1 MHQTIVLYQSHYGS
15 TKRYAQWIAK
25 ALSCPACESKKFPA
39 QDLADYDTVVF
50 GGGLYAGGVNGV
62 KFIRRNW
69 KLLSDKR
76 VVLFTCGLADP
87 DNPKNAANIR
97 DSLSKALSEEILSRL
112 QLFHLRGDMDYS
124 RLNFTHRSMMAM
136 LRKMLLK
143 KEADGSLSPEDRML
157 LDTYGKSLDFTDE
170 KTIQPLVAFI
180 QSSHP

>member
-39 QDLADYDTVVF
+39 QDLAGYDTVVF

-87 DNPKNAANIR
+87 DNLKNAANIR
-97 DSLSKALSEEILSRL
+97 DSLSRALSEEILNRL
-112 QLFHLRGDMDYS
+112 RLFHLRGDMDYS
-124 RLNFTHRSMMAM
+124 RLSFTHRSMMAM

-143 KEADGSLSPEDRML
+143 KEGDGSLSPEDRML

-170 KTIQPLVAFI
+170 KTIQPLVDFI